1 MAGQSLLNLRPQDDR
16 SSLIGCSQKGVETCV
31 RADLDINLL
40 KTGDSIKLPD
50 GTKLRISRRG
60 QFSAV
65 FKVIFYTQID
75 TLQKYIN
82 VKNGEAEAVFT
93 WKGVHVAG
101 QVHALG
107 ESWGLEGCGDG
118 CFLWIKQKNDW
129 LDEKSAQISKLKNE
143 VLQVPENVTKLKVI
157 FT

>member
-75 TLQKYIN
+75 TL
-82 VKNGEAEAVFT
+82 KNTLMLRMA
-93 WKGVHVAG
+93 
-101 QVHALG
+101 
-107 ESWGLEGCGDG
+107 
-118 CFLWIKQKNDW
+118 KQKLCSLGRESML
-129 LDEKSAQISKLKNE
+129 LDRFMHWGSLGGLR
-143 VLQVPENVTKLKVI
+143 VVVTDA
-157 FT
+157 FFG